1 MQMMGIFIAEVSE
14 NSTQIQAMPH
24 RVLFDYGAGLYS
36 TGLIT
41 IFEKAL
47 HVVLRIARPS

>member
-1 MQMMGIFIAEVSE
+1 MS
-14 NSTQIQAMPH
+14 H

-47 HVVLRIARPS
+47 HVVLRIARLS